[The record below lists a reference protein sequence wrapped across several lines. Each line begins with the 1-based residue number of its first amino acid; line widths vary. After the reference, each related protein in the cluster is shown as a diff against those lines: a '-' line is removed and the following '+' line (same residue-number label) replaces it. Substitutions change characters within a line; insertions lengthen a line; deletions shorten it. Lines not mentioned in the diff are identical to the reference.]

1 MEQIQ
6 QNKIMEVMIMLRVMR
21 MANVFGL
28 MLSMISVSYVSR
40 GFILMGASVLQLM
53 QIARNSTL
61 AQASATNATSDTAYR
76 NNHPNHASYK
86 NKRMHIVRQWTKSR
100 ISVYNVTM
108 VTV

>member
-40 GFILMGASVLQLM
+40 GFILMGASVLQ
-53 QIARNSTL
+53 
-61 AQASATNATSDTAYR
+61 
-76 NNHPNHASYK
+76 
-86 NKRMHIVRQWTKSR
+86 
-100 ISVYNVTM
+100 
-108 VTV
+108 